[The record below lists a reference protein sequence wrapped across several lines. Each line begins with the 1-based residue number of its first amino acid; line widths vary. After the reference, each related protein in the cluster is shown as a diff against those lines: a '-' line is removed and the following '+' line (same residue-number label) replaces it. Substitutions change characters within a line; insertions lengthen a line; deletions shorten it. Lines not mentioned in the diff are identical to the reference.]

1 MDIPPNIS
9 HYLDESLAAQL
20 HRLGAPRR
28 ALFLDRDGI
37 INIDHGYVHDAAQT
51 QWVPGIFELCRAGVE
66 AGYLL
71 VVVTNQAGI
80 ARGLYTE
87 DTFLA
92 YTRWLHAEFSR
103 RGASLA
109 ATYYCPHHPTEGRGE
124 ARFACACRKPE
135 PGMILGA
142 IAQLGLDP
150 GNSVLVGD
158 KVSDTT
164 AGLAAGVSRNILV
177 DPEFTEQGKGSIET
191 VRTLN
196 EAAVRLGLDTRSFG
210 EDSNV

>member
-9 HYLDESLAAQL
+9 HYLDENLAVQL
-20 HRLGAPRR
+20 SRLPAPRR
-28 ALFLDRDGI
+28 ALFLDRDGV
-37 INIDHGYVHDAAQT
+37 INIDHGYVHEAAQT
-51 QWVPGIFELCRAGVE
+51 QWVPGIFDLCRAGIE
-66 AGYLL
+66 AGYRL

-87 DTFLA
+87 GAFLA
-92 YTRWLHAEFSR
+92 YTRWLHAEFAR
-103 RGASLA
+103 RGAPLA
-109 ATYYCPHHPTEGRGE
+109 ATYYCPHHPTEGRGG

-142 IAQLGLDP
+142 IAQLALDP
-150 GNSVLVGD
+150 GSSVLVGD
-158 KVSDTT
+158 KVSDTA

-177 DPEFTEQGKGSIET
+177 DSEFTGQGNGRIET

-196 EAAVRLGLDTRSFG
+196 EAAERLGLGARSIG
-210 EDSNV
+210 EGSNV